1 MTLVLLRLN
10 VYMLWYPLSSMSTRP
25 SVMVVDDEEELANLY
40 RIFLERSGFNSV
52 SFTDPLSA
60 LEHYRQNYDK
70 YSLVITDWK
79 MPNLDGIQLAK
90 KIREYNDTVNILLIT
105 AFCTDESFK
114 DEVYREAFI
123 SDVIEKP
130 FKFKELGP
138 RITELCMNK
147 VQ

>member
-1 MTLVLLRLN
+1 MLLRLN

-60 LEHYRQNYDK
+60 FEHYRQNYDK

-90 KIREYNDTVNILLIT
+90 KIREYNNTVNILLIT

-138 RITELCMNK
+138 RITELCISK

>member
-1 MTLVLLRLN
+1 MLLRLN

-25 SVMVVDDEEELANLY
+25 SVMVVDDEKELANLY
-40 RIFLERSGFNSV
+40 GLFLERSGFNSV

-105 AFCTDESFK
+105 VFCTDESFK
-114 DEVYREAFI
+114 EEVYQEALI
-123 SDVIEKP
+123 TDVIEKP

-138 RITELCMNK
+138 RITELCISK